1 MSGESENAAEV
12 SLEGKV
18 LGVVLAIAGTAR
30 TPPGAGPDTPLRD
43 NGFWLD
49 SLAMVEI
56 VMECEAVFDVVLD
69 AEHDLSPDALST
81 ARSLAA
87 VIRAKQG
94 HRNGSR

>member
-1 MSGESENAAEV
+1 VADT

-18 LGVVLAIAGTAR
+18 LSVVQGIAGTAR
-30 TPPGAGPDTPLRD
+30 TPAGAGPDTPLRD

-56 VMECEAVFDVVLD
+56 VMECEATFGIVLD
-69 AEHDLSPDALST
+69 VEGDLTPDALST
-81 ARSLAA
+81 VRSLAA

-94 HRNGSR
+94 QPGR

>member
-1 MSGESENAAEV
+1 VGDT

-18 LGVVLAIAGTAR
+18 LSVVRAIAGTAR
-30 TPPGAGPDTPLRD
+30 TPPGAGPDTPLRE

-56 VMECEAVFDVVLD
+56 VMECEATFGIVLD
-69 AEHDLSPDALST
+69 AESDLTPEAFST
-81 ARSLAA
+81 VRSLAS

-94 HRNGSR
+94 R